1 MSDIQVLLC
10 DDADAVAETAAESF
24 IEHITEV
31 LEQKSEAH
39 VVLTGGTVG
48 IKTLAAIAASAR
60 ISEVEFNRVHFW
72 WGDERF
78 VAADSAER
86 NELQAREALLSK
98 INIDES
104 KLHAF
109 GASDAGLSLAEAC
122 AVFSREVAE
131 HAAIDEI
138 VPEFDV
144 VFLGIGP
151 DGHIAS
157 LFPGKAKPA
166 PGVAVIAEPDSPKPP
181 SARLSFSYE
190 ALNSAHQVWF
200 LVAGADKAQAV
211 SVAFGEEPESLPV
224 GRVEGRDVTLW
235 FIDEAAGA
243 ALLDD

>member
-1 MSDIQVLLC
+1 VSDIQVLLC
-10 DDADAVAETAAESF
+10 DDAQAVADTAADAF
-24 IEHITEV
+24 IEHIVEV

-48 IKTLAAIAASAR
+48 IKTLAAIAASAQ
-60 ISEVEFNRVHFW
+60 IGEVDFRRVHFW

-78 VAADSAER
+78 VRAASTDR

-98 INIDES
+98 IDIDEL
-104 KLHAF
+104 KVHAF

-122 AVFSREVAE
+122 ADFGKKVAE
-131 HAAIDEI
+131 YAAVDEI
-138 VPEFDV
+138 VPDFDL

-157 LFPGKAKPA
+157 LFPGKAEPE
-166 PGVAVIAEPDSPKPP
+166 PGVLVIAETDSPKPP
-181 SARLSFSYE
+181 SERLSFSYE

-200 LVAGADKAQAV
+200 LVAGADKAEAV
-211 SVAFGEEPESLPV
+211 SVAFGDEPETLPV

-243 ALLDD
+243 SLLEG